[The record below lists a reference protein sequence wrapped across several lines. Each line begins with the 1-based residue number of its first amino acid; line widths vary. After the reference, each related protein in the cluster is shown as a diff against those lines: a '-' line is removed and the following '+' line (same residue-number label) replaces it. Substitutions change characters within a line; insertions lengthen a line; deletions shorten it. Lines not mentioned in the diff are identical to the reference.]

1 MPVPPI
7 TLPVLPASVPLRVTP
22 TDVSQ
27 FVRLEQCERF
37 LRLRLSERAG
47 HKFMETY
54 DVAVQ
59 RITPL
64 MTLSGRDFEDAVEG
78 GLGGHF
84 RSVSYAVKAGKA
96 HDRPANN
103 KEVIREAAA
112 LKAGEEVILFQTRLE
127 VELNG
132 WLLRGD
138 VDLIKLSRAADSALH
153 VLIADM
159 KSTAEV
165 KVEHRLQVAFYHLML
180 DALLASGSVAV
191 ATKRTG
197 ILFRPP
203 VAPTPE
209 EEAEVAPFREAAKT
223 EFGLDGFLLELVADQ
238 DAYVQSAHDLV
249 LGTDST
255 VRRVAG
261 AELDTLPYSLS
272 FKCDG
277 CLYTEFCMKW
287 SAEAEDLSLL
297 P

>member
-7 TLPVLPASVPLRVTP
+7 ALPVLPASVPVRVTP

-37 LRLRLSERAG
+37 RRLRLSERAG
-47 HKFMETY
+47 QKFMETY

-78 GLGGHF
+78 GLGGRF
-84 RSVSYAVKAGKA
+84 RSVNYAVKAGEA

-103 KEVIREAAA
+103 KEVIREAEA
-112 LKAGEEVILFQTRLE
+112 LQPGGVVILFQTRLE

-138 VDLIKLSRAADSALH
+138 VDLIKLSRSADGALH

-159 KSTAEV
+159 KSTAKV
-165 KVEHRLQVAFYHLML
+165 KVEHRLQVAFYQLML
-180 DALLASGSVAV
+180 AALFDAEGVTTAS
-191 ATKRTG
+191 KRTG

-203 VAPTPE
+203 VDPTPE
-209 EEAEVAPFREAAKT
+209 EEAEAAPLR
-223 EFGLDGFLLELVADQ
+223 
-238 DAYVQSAHDLV
+238 DA
-249 LGTDST
+249 
-255 VRRVAG
+255 
-261 AELDTLPYSLS
+261 
-272 FKCDG
+272 
-277 CLYTEFCMKW
+277 
-287 SAEAEDLSLL
+287 
-297 P
+297 